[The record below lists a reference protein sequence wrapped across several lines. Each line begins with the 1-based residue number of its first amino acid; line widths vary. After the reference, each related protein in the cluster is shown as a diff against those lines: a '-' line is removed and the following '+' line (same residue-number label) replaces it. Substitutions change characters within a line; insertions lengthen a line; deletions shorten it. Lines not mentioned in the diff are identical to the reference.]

1 MEYKTGGHVCTKI
14 ILLPSLAFDETYA
27 VLKISFATMPHA
39 VGLHMGSDIFNFV
52 VFLGAKAPLGS
63 VSE

>member
-1 MEYKTGGHVCTKI
+1 MCTKI

-52 VFLGAKAPLGS
+52 VFLGPKAPLGS